1 MARLELNL
9 PESLPFSTELR
20 LRAADINYAGHLGND
35 HLISLLQEARIR
47 FLAHHGLQEMRM
59 AGLVPRPGS
68 LFRVSTVPNADG
80 CVAPQLST
88 PGTRPRRALPSSPG
102 PRRKPG
108 TLFRV
113 EELSFVI
120 TDVAAIYES
129 EAFGGE
135 VLRLEVGVAD
145 FNRYG
150 CDFVFRVTEATTGR
164 AVARAKTGMVFFDY
178 DLRKVQPMPEE
189 FRTLFG
195 PEAKSSEPEA
205 KSPEP

>member
-1 MARLELNL
+1 MGRLELNL

-59 AGLVPRPGS
+59 FGLG
-68 LFRVSTVPNADG
+68 
-80 CVAPQLST
+80 
-88 PGTRPRRALPSSPG
+88 
-102 PRRKPG
+102 
-108 TLFRV
+108 
-113 EELSFVI
+113 FVI

-135 VLRLEVGVAD
+135 RLRLDVGVMD

-150 CDFVFRVTEATTGR
+150 CDFVFRVTEATSGR

-178 DLRKVQPMPEE
+178 EQRKVQPVPPG
-189 FRTLFG
+189 FRALFDPGAPSPG
-195 PEAKSSEPEA
+195 PGNHSVG
-205 KSPEP
+205 